1 MGKRATAGML
11 LTAAAVTLALAL
23 PASGHDSDA
32 PPGAPHRWLPDE
44 EWVMDHWVPFDE
56 SRLYELLGIR
66 TKRLFTW
73 LSNDHRT
80 LADLARRRGV
90 DPDTLARRLLAPR
103 RDELSEHQY
112 AILRERSEDMLTQG
126 HLAQHVF
133 FHVFHGD
140 LLTGHFQSWF
150 GVSHERWVELR
161 LDRFTPRQ
169 IARRGGRDPAVA
181 AGHVRD
187 YYAMMADDGVERHAT
202 SRAEADLMLVRQT
215 RLTNCWMKSP
225 LPRYD
230 RKDPFGRRWDG
241 HGPHDSDSRIG
252 VIHPKPPKGCWKKL
266 LVG

>member
-1 MGKRATAGML
+1 VRILAILAVALAAGL
-11 LTAAAVTLALAL
+11 AAAL
-23 PASGHDSDA
+23 PANGHDSHA

-56 SRLYELLGIR
+56 SRLHDLLGIR
-66 TKRLFTW
+66 TERLFTW
-73 LSNDHRT
+73 LLNDHRT
-80 LADLARRRGV
+80 LGDLARRRGV
-90 DPDTLARRLLAPR
+90 DPDTLARRLIAPYKDR
-103 RDELSEHQY
+103 LSKHQY
-112 AILRERSEDMLTQG
+112 AIRLARSDDMVTQG

-150 GVSHERWVELR
+150 GVSHERWRELR
-161 LDRFTPRQ
+161 LDRWSPRR
-169 IARRGGRDPAVA
+169 IAREGGRDPQVVA
-181 AGHVRD
+181 RHVVGW
-187 YYAMMADDGVERHAT
+187 YAMMADDGVDRHAT
-202 SRAEADLMLVRQT
+202 SRAEADYMLARQV

-241 HGPHDSDSRIG
+241 HGPHDADSRIG

-266 LVG
+266 MAG